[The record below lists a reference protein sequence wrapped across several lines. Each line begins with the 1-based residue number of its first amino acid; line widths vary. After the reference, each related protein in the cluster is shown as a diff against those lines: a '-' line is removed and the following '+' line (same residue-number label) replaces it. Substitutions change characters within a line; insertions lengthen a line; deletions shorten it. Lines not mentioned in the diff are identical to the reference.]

1 MAYEGYKCF
10 KIRMDRGVAFAT
22 IDHPPMNV
30 LDVELLLEIDRIGQE
45 IEADP
50 KVKVVVF
57 NSADPDYFVARGDI
71 VAILGLPDQVPP
83 KSNTIGFVH
92 AIMDRFRTMPKVSIA
107 KLEGRAR
114 GGGSEFALALD
125 MRFAAAGRAI
135 VSQPEVAMGIIPG
148 AGGTQQLPRL
158 VGRARALEIILGCDD
173 FPAELAERYGYIN
186 RTLPPRELGPFV
198 DRLAYRIASFPDE
211 AIRLAKAAVNAADL
225 PIVEGFI
232 EEAHFSNQAMVSA
245 TARRLMRKF
254 LEIGGQSRQA
264 ELDFK
269 GLIDRLAE

>member
-45 IEADP
+45 VEADP
-50 KVKVVVF
+50 KVKVVAF

-158 VGRARALEIILGCDD
+158 VGRARALEMILGCDD
-173 FPAELAERYGYIN
+173 FPAELAERYGYVN

-198 DRLAYRIASFPDE
+198 ERLAYRIASFPDK
-211 AIRLAKAAVNAADL
+211 AIRLAKAAVNAAEL

>member
-1 MAYEGYKCF
+1 
-10 KIRMDRGVAFAT
+10 
-22 IDHPPMNV
+22 
-30 LDVELLLEIDRIGQE
+30 
-45 IEADP
+45 
-50 KVKVVVF
+50 
-57 NSADPDYFVARGDI
+57 
-71 VAILGLPDQVPP
+71 
-83 KSNTIGFVH
+83 
-92 AIMDRFRTMPKVSIA
+92 MPKVSIA

-158 VGRARALEIILGCDD
+158 VGRARALEMILGCDD
-173 FPAELAERYGYIN
+173 FPAELAERYGYVN

-198 DRLAYRIASFPDE
+198 ERLAYRIASFPDK
-211 AIRLAKAAVNAADL
+211 AIRLAKAAVNAAEL

>member
-1 MAYEGYKCF
+1 MAYEGYTCF

-57 NSADPDYFVARGDI
+57 NSADPDYFVARGDV

-173 FPAELAERYGYIN
+173 FPAELAERYGYVN

>member
-1 MAYEGYKCF
+1 MAYEGYECF
-10 KIRMDRGVAFAT
+10 KIRLDRGVAFAT
-22 IDHPPMNV
+22 IDHPPMNI

-57 NSADPDYFVARGDI
+57 NSADHDYFVARGDV

-92 AIMDRFRTMPKVSIA
+92 AIMDRFRTMPKASIA

-125 MRFAAAGRAI
+125 MRFAAAGRTI

-158 VGRARALEIILGCDD
+158 LGRARALEMILGRDD
-173 FPAELAERYGYIN
+173 FPAELAERYGYVN
-186 RTLPPRELGPFV
+186 RTLPPRELGHFV
-198 DRLAYRIASFPDE
+198 ERLAYRIASFPDE
-211 AIRLAKAAVNAADL
+211 AISLAKAAVNAAEL

-232 EEAHFSNQAMVSA
+232 EEAHFSDQAMVST

-254 LEIGGQSRQA
+254 LDIGGQSRQA

>member
-1 MAYEGYKCF
+1 MAYEGYTCF

-57 NSADPDYFVARGDI
+57 NSADPDYFVARGDV

-264 ELDFK
+264 ELDLK

>member
-1 MAYEGYKCF
+1 MAYEGYTCF

-57 NSADPDYFVARGDI
+57 NSADPDYFVARGDV

-158 VGRARALEIILGCDD
+158 VGRARALEMILGCDD

>member
-45 IEADP
+45 VEADP
-50 KVKVVVF
+50 KVKVVAF

-158 VGRARALEIILGCDD
+158 VGRARALEMILGCDD
-173 FPAELAERYGYIN
+173 FPAELAERYGYVN

-198 DRLAYRIASFPDE
+198 ERLAYRIASFPDK
-211 AIRLAKAAVNAADL
+211 AIRLAKAAVNAAEL

-269 GLIDRLAE
+269 WLIDRLAE

>member
-57 NSADPDYFVARGDI
+57 NSADPDYFVARGDV

>member
-1 MAYEGYKCF
+1 MAYECYKCF
-10 KIRMDRGVAFAT
+10 KIRIDRGVAFAT

-45 IEADP
+45 VEADP
-50 KVKVVVF
+50 KVKVVAF

-158 VGRARALEIILGCDD
+158 VGRARALEMILGCDD
-173 FPAELAERYGYIN
+173 FPAELAERYGYVN

-198 DRLAYRIASFPDE
+198 ERLAYRIASFPDK
-211 AIRLAKAAVNAADL
+211 AIRLAKAAVNAAEL

>member
-1 MAYEGYKCF
+1 MAYEGYTCF

-57 NSADPDYFVARGDI
+57 NSADPDYFVARGDV

>member
-173 FPAELAERYGYIN
+173 FPAELAERYGYVN
-186 RTLPPRELGPFV
+186 RTLSPRELGPFV
-198 DRLAYRIASFPDE
+198 ERLAHRIASFPDK
-211 AIRLAKAAVNAADL
+211 AIRLAKAAVNAAEL

-232 EEAHFSNQAMVSA
+232 EEAHFSNQAMVST

>member
-45 IEADP
+45 VEADP

-92 AIMDRFRTMPKVSIA
+92 AIMDQFRTMPKVSIA

-158 VGRARALEIILGCDD
+158 VGRARALEMILGCDD
-173 FPAELAERYGYIN
+173 FPAELAERYGYVN

-198 DRLAYRIASFPDE
+198 ERLAHRIASFPDK
-211 AIRLAKAAVNAADL
+211 AIRLAKAAVNAAEL

-254 LEIGGQSRQA
+254 LEIGGQSGQA